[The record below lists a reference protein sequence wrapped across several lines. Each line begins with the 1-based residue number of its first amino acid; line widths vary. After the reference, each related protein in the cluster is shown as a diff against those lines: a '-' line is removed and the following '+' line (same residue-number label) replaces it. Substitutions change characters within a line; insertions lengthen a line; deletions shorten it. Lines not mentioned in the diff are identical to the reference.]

1 MKNKKILKQVYL
13 FIFVFSAFII
23 RVNANT
29 TKNELLIVQRPNEI
43 KEGIS
48 FRYYKE
54 YKNQNMAKQFILT
67 EFENELR
74 FLFSK
79 INLKDIDIDNN
90 FFQEYV
96 MSELNFDNIVD
107 NAKIKKLTLIM
118 DIYENKEKN
127 NKIDKLKEIIMS
139 KTKME
144 RIYDNDILD
153 KLESIMPIDNSSIL
167 LQNTVFANYSNGY
180 NPSDA
185 ITYAHRWAYDHNDT
199 TYIYYSNSDCAN
211 FVSQCLFEGGM
222 NAYYKDHWPLVGNII
237 RESTKNWYFYD
248 EHGEKAPSH
257 SWTTASGF
265 YKHWT
270 SRGAVAT
277 SNLNNFAVGDPI
289 GCDWSG
295 DGDINHIVIVDG
307 KTGNTNTTIT
317 YSGHTSSKANEPI
330 KTLFDYSTGTKLYA
344 LKVNNASN

>member
-1 MKNKKILKQVYL
+1 MKNKTILKQVYL

-107 NAKIKKLTLIM
+107 NA
-118 DIYENKEKN
+118 
-127 NKIDKLKEIIMS
+127 
-139 KTKME
+139 
-144 RIYDNDILD
+144 
-153 KLESIMPIDNSSIL
+153 
-167 LQNTVFANYSNGY
+167 
-180 NPSDA
+180 
-185 ITYAHRWAYDHNDT
+185 
-199 TYIYYSNSDCAN
+199 
-211 FVSQCLFEGGM
+211 
-222 NAYYKDHWPLVGNII
+222 
-237 RESTKNWYFYD
+237 
-248 EHGEKAPSH
+248 
-257 SWTTASGF
+257 
-265 YKHWT
+265 
-270 SRGAVAT
+270 
-277 SNLNNFAVGDPI
+277 
-289 GCDWSG
+289 
-295 DGDINHIVIVDG
+295 
-307 KTGNTNTTIT
+307 
-317 YSGHTSSKANEPI
+317 
-330 KTLFDYSTGTKLYA
+330 
-344 LKVNNASN
+344 